1 MAEVLN
7 KKNLTFLEILQQA
20 NTAESPVNFLKKC
33 IAEDQRVSAVLGYAL
48 NPKFKMPLPEGIPP
62 YIPSES
68 PLGLAEIEL
77 LHLSNKLYVM
87 YSRETNKIQK
97 ERMFIQWV
105 EKMNA
110 EEAKIMIAIKD
121 QVLHT
126 LYENLTEDVFIDAMG
141 WDRAQLDTIRKQ
153 LQAA

>member
-1 MAEVLN
+1 MTEVLN
-7 KKNLTFLEILQQA
+7 KKNPTFLEILQQA
-20 NTAESPVNFLKKC
+20 NASDSPIQSLKQ
-33 IAEDQRVSAVLGYAL
+33 AMQEDQRVTAILGYAL

-87 YSRETNKIQK
+87 YNKETNRARK
-97 ERMFIQWV
+97 EQMFIQWV

-110 EEAKIMIAIKD
+110 EEAKILIAIKD
-121 QVLHT
+121 QELHK
-126 LYENLTEDVFIDAMG
+126 LYDKLTEDVFIDAMG
-141 WDRAQLDTIRKQ
+141 WDRVQLDNIRKQ
-153 LQAA
+153 MQSA